1 MQNLSKIRTNNCFYR
16 TKLSWH
22 ENKKAVQT
30 KILKNINL
38 RQILYNKRTNTTNP
52 EGPQKKKSLIDSEEM
67 LEEHVICTDKNEKAY
82 LLLVFYAHVEAGLY
96 LECIQPAEGGN
107 DTS

>member
-1 MQNLSKIRTNNCFYR
+1 
-16 TKLSWH
+16 
-22 ENKKAVQT
+22 
-30 KILKNINL
+30 
-38 RQILYNKRTNTTNP
+38 
-52 EGPQKKKSLIDSEEM
+52 M
-67 LEEHVICTDKNEKAY
+67 LEEHVICTDKNEIAY